1 MGRRAPGDRALDVGS
16 GPGALTARLVERL
29 GVNAVSAVD
38 PSQPFLASIR
48 TRLPGLDVQYGS
60 AEQLP
65 FPDDFFDHAMA
76 QLVVHFMKDPLAG
89 LAEMGRVT
97 RPGGSVSACV
107 WDFAGGRSPLA
118 TFWRAATD
126 LDPDARTEDD
136 LAGARDGDLGRLLEA
151 ADLSTI
157 RSGELPI
164 RVPHQ
169 SFRRWWGPT
178 PTASDRRVSTS
189 SLGDDARDD
198 LRERCREL
206 LPPAPFDVEA
216 VAWVAVGSS
225 DGRGGRR
232 PGPP

>member
-1 MGRRAPGDRALDVGS
+1 M
-16 GPGALTARLVERL
+16 
-29 GVNAVSAVD
+29 
-38 PSQPFLASIR
+38 
-48 TRLPGLDVQYGS
+48 QYGS

-76 QLVVHFMKDPLAG
+76 QLVVHFMKDPVG

-97 RPGGSVSACV
+97 RPGGSVAACV

-136 LAGARDGDLGRLLEA
+136 LAGAQNGDLGRLLEA

-164 RVPHQ
+164 RVPQ
-169 SFRRWWGPT
+169 SFNDWWEPYTYGVGPAGEYF
-178 PTASDRRVSTS
+178 AS
-189 SLGDDARDD
+189 LADARDD

-216 VAWVAVGSS
+216 VAWVSVGFV
-225 DGRGGRR
+225 
-232 PGPP
+232 